1 MLHAARPELI
11 AREMVHLLRETDCV
25 QCATAIS
32 RTNDGEIETLAST
45 GAPDSRQTTRDAMKR
60 IPIGVA
66 RDRSVELLV
75 EPKADVESA
84 ATLNAVTFLLST
96 VHDLERARAEREERL
111 TLWPIEDVPLE
122 NGQAVVSGHMRELM
136 AVARR
141 IANTTVSVLITGES
155 GTGKEILAR
164 AIHTFSD
171 RARKTFLPFNCT
183 AIPHEML
190 ESQLFGHRRGAFTGA
205 DRDQPGLIRSA
216 RDGTLFLDEI
226 GELDLDLQPKLL
238 RFLESGEIC
247 PLGDPTPFIVD
258 VRIIAATN
266 SNLELSVKAGRFRE
280 DLFYRLNVI
289 RLRIPP
295 LRERRDEIPALVNY
309 FVGRASDEFRKGHA
323 RVAEETMEYL
333 LLYAWP
339 GNVRQLHNELRRM
352 IALADRDQVL
362 TPAHLSEDI
371 LRARPAPERRLNGS
385 EITVPLHDKLHPTL
399 SKIEC
404 EMVRAALRE
413 HRGKVDAAAKALGI
427 SRKGLYLKRQRLGL

>member
-1 MLHAARPELI
+1 
-11 AREMVHLLRETDCV
+11 
-25 QCATAIS
+25 
-32 RTNDGEIETLAST
+32 
-45 GAPDSRQTTRDAMKR
+45 
-60 IPIGVA
+60 
-66 RDRSVELLV
+66 
-75 EPKADVESA
+75 
-84 ATLNAVTFLLST
+84 
-96 VHDLERARAEREERL
+96 
-111 TLWPIEDVPLE
+111 
-122 NGQAVVSGHMRELM
+122 
-136 AVARR
+136 
-141 IANTTVSVLITGES
+141 
-155 GTGKEILAR
+155 
-164 AIHTFSD
+164 
-171 RARKTFLPFNCT
+171 
-183 AIPHEML
+183 ML

-226 GELDLDLQPKLL
+226 GELDLELQPKLL

-247 PLGDPTPFIVD
+247 PLGDPTPFTVD

-266 SNLELSVKAGRFRE
+266 SNLELSVKQGRFRE

-309 FVGRASDEFRKGHA
+309 FVGRAADEFHKGHV

-333 LLYAWP
+333 LLYDWP

-352 IALADRDQVL
+352 IAPAERDSVL
-362 TPAHLSEDI
+362 TPGHLSDDI
-371 LRARPAPERRLNGS
+371 LRARPAPERRRDGS